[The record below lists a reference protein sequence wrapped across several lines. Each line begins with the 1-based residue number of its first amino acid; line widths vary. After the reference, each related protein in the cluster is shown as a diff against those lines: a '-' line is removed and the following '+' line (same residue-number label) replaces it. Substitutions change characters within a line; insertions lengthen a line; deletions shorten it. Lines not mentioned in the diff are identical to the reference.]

1 MTERNIQL
9 LHKEALQA
17 NIGVRYGS
25 PWFVEAPLKSTAQQW
40 SKTYTAVWFEVNW
53 KHEWT

>member
-40 SKTYTAVWFEVNW
+40 SKTYTAVWFEVN
-53 KHEWT
+53 